1 MAIIL
6 ASTNQAIS
14 LGVLLSKGGE
24 GSVFVLPSMPGFVA
38 KTYHT
43 PLEASQQRKL
53 KYMVGLGGEE
63 IFSHTAWPTDCLL
76 SADRSAVVGIVMHHI
91 HGMTAVHTAYN
102 AKSRKKRFPS
112 STWEFLLCVAR
123 NTAAAFETVHSRG
136 HIVGDINESNI
147 LVGPNASVRLLDCD
161 SFQIAANGE
170 IHSCR
175 VGVSA
180 FTPPELQGKS
190 FAGIRRTTNH
200 DGFGLAVIIFH
211 LLFNGRHPFA
221 GRPLRPDVG
230 GEPAENIAAFRF
242 AYADDNA
249 SRGLG
254 VPPKASPLTLVPAA
268 MRPMFHRAFTED
280 ALKYGRPT
288 AAEWLDALDDC
299 LDSVAECRQHP
310 GHVFPGHH
318 DQCPWC
324 ELDSK
329 GLKLFSHQRDVSHPQ
344 RARRPFEFRKW
355 QASLN
360 SVCVPPPVAFP
371 SINTVPA
378 SPVIESPPIRDC
390 IARTALRIASTIA
403 FLIAVV
409 SVSVP
414 TKVGVA
420 GATVS
425 VWFAA
430 AYWEQRRY
438 ASARRDQRA
447 RLAAAQAKWVGVQ
460 VADAGQA
467 NLVRLRSDLL
477 GMKSQHANLEG
488 RLAGLKKAAMDRE
501 AARLMQEHLI
511 QFHVGTADIPG
522 LTKANRETLQSHF
535 MWNAHDVSPEKLS
548 AVPGFGRVKVATM
561 LEWRRQC
568 EASFC
573 LADADV
579 DAVLVDD
586 DQWKALHEEL
596 GKLQGQMQK
605 DLRRLQALL
614 PTVRE
619 NREHLQRLVDQ
630 SARELEDAQR
640 EATATVYV
648 GDWHAVTKVGSGWTA
663 RCGTTASRWL
673 KRLRPHRL
681 LSAASLAL
689 VVAGC
694 LIAAVAYSPL
704 YRQSPAAGKS
714 PTPPGKQQKT
724 RDDAVTAGADGSQ
737 ARKPNT
743 RPKVEPP
750 TTKKAEK
757 PVASEPVAKPRDAQ
771 VVARDPIA
779 VELESALRQV
789 KRAAATGNS
798 EEATTL
804 IKKVFRGK
812 RDVSEQYFREWRELI
827 IAGREAFLKEA
838 RNLDTGERL
847 TIEVVDA
854 KRNAT
859 NVLRLLMRELIK
871 QGEREQAMKV
881 FTQAK
886 GEYDKLVERVA
897 VDWKTGAVTRRMD
910 QERATLLEYD
920 AMLYRDFLDLRGDQQ
935 DLQLAISKYEKC
947 MRFRQAVLES
957 DPANEKVL
965 NELEKLKANAGKR
978 SRR

>member
-14 LGVLLSKGGE
+14 LGGLLSKGGE
-24 GSVFVLPSMPGFVA
+24 GSVFVLPSMQGFVA
-38 KTYHT
+38 KTYHA

-53 KYMVGLGGEE
+53 KYMVGLGEEE

-76 SADRSAVVGIVMHHI
+76 SADRSKVVGIVMHHI

-102 AKSRKKRFPS
+102 AKSRQKRFPN

-136 HIVGDINESNI
+136 HIVGDINETNI
-147 LVGPNASVRLLDCD
+147 LVGPDASVRLLDCD

-190 FAGIRRTTNH
+190 FAGIRRTSNH

-242 AYADDNA
+242 AYADDNV

-288 AAEWLDALDDC
+288 AAEWLEALDDC
-299 LDSVAECRQHP
+299 LDSVAECRRHS

-329 GLKLFSHQRDVSHPQ
+329 GLKLFPHQRGVSHPQ
-344 RARRPFEFRKW
+344 RARRPFEFKKW

-360 SVCVPPPVAFP
+360 SVSVPPPVAFP
-371 SINTVPA
+371 NINAVPG
-378 SPVIESPPIRDC
+378 SPAIESPPIRDC
-390 IARTALRIASTIA
+390 IARTAIRIASTIA
-403 FLIAVV
+403 FLVAVV
-409 SVSVP
+409 FASVP
-414 TKVGVA
+414 TKVVVA

-438 ASARRDQRA
+438 ASARRDQEA

-477 GMKSQHANLEG
+477 GMKSQHASIEG

-501 AARLMQEHLI
+501 AARLMREHLI

-522 LTKANRETLQSHF
+522 LTKANRETLQSYF

-579 DAVLVDD
+579 DTVLTDD
-586 DQWKALHEEL
+586 DQWKALREEL
-596 GKLQGQMQK
+596 GKLQGQMQT
-605 DLRRLQALL
+605 DLRRLQAQL
-614 PTVRE
+614 PKVRE

-630 SARELEDAQR
+630 AARELEEAQR

-648 GDWHAVTKVGSGWTA
+648 GDWQAVAKIGSEWTA
-663 RCGTTASRWL
+663 RSGATASRWL
-673 KRLRPHRL
+673 KRLRLHRPL
-681 LSAASLAL
+681 GAASIA
-689 VVAGC
+689 VVMAGC
-694 LIAAVAYSPL
+694 LIAAVVYSTL
-704 YRQSPAAGKS
+704 NRQGPATGKT
-714 PTPPGKQQKT
+714 PTPPGKQQGT
-724 RDDAVTAGADGSQ
+724 RDDVMPSDPDGSQ
-737 ARKPNT
+737 AGKQNT
-743 RPKVEPP
+743 RSNAEP
-750 TTKKAEK
+750 TATKKAEEVVVYG
-757 PVASEPVAKPRDAQ
+757 PVDKPRDAQ
-771 VVARDPIA
+771 AVARDPIA
-779 VELESALRQV
+779 VELESALPRV

-804 IKKVFRGK
+804 IKKAFKGK
-812 RDVSEQYFREWRELI
+812 GDVSGQYFREWRDLI
-827 IAGREAFLKEA
+827 LAGRDAFLQEA
-838 RNLDTGERL
+838 RNLDTAERL
-847 TIEVVDA
+847 TVEVVDA

-871 QGEREQAMKV
+871 QGEREQATKV

-886 GEYDKLVERVA
+886 REYEKLLERVA
-897 VDWKTGAVTRRMD
+897 VDWKTGAVTKRMD
-910 QERATLLEYD
+910 QEQATLLEYD
-920 AMLYRDFLDLRGDQQ
+920 AMLYRDFYDLSGDQQ
-935 DLQLAISKYEKC
+935 GLESTMSKYEKC
-947 MRFRQAVLES
+947 VRFRRAFLES
-957 DPANEKVL
+957 DPATDRLQKVL
-965 NELEKLKANAGKR
+965 DELKATARKTNQR
-978 SRR
+978 